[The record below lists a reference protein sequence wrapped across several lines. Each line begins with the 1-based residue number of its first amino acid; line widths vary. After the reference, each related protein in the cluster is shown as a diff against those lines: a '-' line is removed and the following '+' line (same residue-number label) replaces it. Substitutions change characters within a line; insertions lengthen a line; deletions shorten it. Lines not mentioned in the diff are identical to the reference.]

1 MHQDKAK
8 SSTFIFPLN
17 YFSCFFFLLGCTEFA
32 STHMT
37 LQFGFVLRW
46 WCNGQGSWTWGYW
59 NGAPKLSPFSWQAGP
74 SVGCPVLAVLS
85 HELGA
90 HPHEL
95 TLAMTGKIMWT
106 ILDRY
111 HQVYR
116 NMSRKVVWSYHGASI
131 HTNLVQLG
139 EWYSWKLVAY
149 QARGGG

>member
-1 MHQDKAK
+1 MA
-8 SSTFIFPLN
+8 
-17 YFSCFFFLLGCTEFA
+17 
-32 STHMT
+32 

-90 HPHEL
+90 HLHEL

-106 ILDRY
+106 ILVRY

-116 NMSRKVVWSYHGASI
+116 NMSRKVVWSYHEAST
-131 HTNLVQLG
+131 HTNLVQPG
-139 EWYSWKLVAY
+139 EWYSWKLVALSGVGRGVVNDVFGFGWVFKLF
-149 QARGGG
+149 QAHDHHTLE